1 MPNMFE
7 DRHGK
12 FNRFILLDTSKIKLV
27 NSLYYYKDAGKAN
40 VSNPKNICEIVE
52 KNCQIRFPKK
62 IF

>member
-12 FNRFILLDTSKIKLV
+12 FNGFILLDTSKIKLV

-40 VSNPKNICEIVE
+40 VSNPKNICEIVG
-52 KNCQIRFPKK
+52 
-62 IF
+62 